1 MYQGGENDQLCQ
13 MLLLNQVRGGL
24 RIDHHWVAGAV
35 NLVGVGLSE
44 NRKRGIKW
52 NKCRQILLR
61 GLLQRGEKE

>member
-1 MYQGGENDQLCQ
+1 MYQGGENDQLCP
-13 MLLLNQVRGGL
+13 MLLNQVRGGL
-24 RIDHHWVAGAV
+24 RIDHHWVAGEV

-44 NRKRGIKW
+44 NRKRGMKW